1 MHINVTDIESLK
13 RKQTLTG
20 HSDWI
25 TSLSISQT
33 AKTFVTGSLDKQVK
47 VWDLNSGKC
56 VKTVVLNAP
65 VWGVQFAPSG
75 EHVVTASQDGTIAL
89 IALQL

>member
-25 TSLSISQT
+25 TCLSISMNT
-33 AKTFVTGSLDKQVK
+33 KAFITGSLDKQIK

-56 VKTVVLNAP
+56 VKTILQSGP
-65 VWGVQFAPSG
+65 VWGA
-75 EHVVTASQDGTIAL
+75 
-89 IALQL
+89 